1 MQAILRYYGLNL
13 YLIPPN
19 RLFTEPTLI
28 RIIFLLLLAIIG
40 YFALR
45 GSLKKAFPPG
55 RRPTRTLI
63 WGLCG
68 GGLLL
73 LALTGNLNA
82 LAAFITLIAALLLR
96 LMPLLTAILPHLHRF
111 WTQQG
116 GAQGQHSAHSARP
129 KGGMSQD
136 EAYEIL
142 GLKPG
147 ATESDILA
155 AHRRLMLKNHP
166 DRGGSDY
173 LAAKI
178 NLAKKTLLNP

>member
-1 MQAILRYYGLNL
+1 M
-13 YLIPPN
+13 
-19 RLFTEPTLI
+19 I

-45 GSLKKAFPPG
+45 GGLKKAFPHWQH
-55 RRPTRTLI
+55 PTRALL
-63 WGLCG
+63 WGLG
-68 GGLLL
+68 GAGLLL
-73 LALTGNLNA
+73 LLLTGKLNA
-82 LAAFITLIAALLLR
+82 LVALVTVIAALILR
-96 LMPLLTAILPHLHRF
+96 LLPLLAPILPHLHRS

-116 GAQGQHSAHSARP
+116 GGQGSSSAHSARP
-129 KGGMSQD
+129 KGGMSLD

-147 ATESDILA
+147 ATEPDILA